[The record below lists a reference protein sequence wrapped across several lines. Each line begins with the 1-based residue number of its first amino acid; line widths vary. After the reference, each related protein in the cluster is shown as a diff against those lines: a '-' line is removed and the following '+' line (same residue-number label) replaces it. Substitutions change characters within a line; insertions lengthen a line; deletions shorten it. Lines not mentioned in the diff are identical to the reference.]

1 MYLLVLGACSGS
13 GRSPENEIVYFSV
26 GGHVIK
32 GPLSNSLVGLDY
44 NGDGIVDSSTVRSGS
59 DGSYSLTA
67 SNNIYT
73 VVAVTDDTTVDMSSG
88 TVLSGVTF
96 KAPSG
101 ASVVTPTTTL
111 MEEGNLT
118 SAQVVKV
125 LGLPD
130 GVDPLNFDPYASD
143 ADPTAALAVEK
154 VSHQIM
160 SVVTAFASSVEGA
173 GAGEEEAFK
182 AALTSVVAVVKAKAA
197 NLTDEAATNADQSL
211 DLTNFTDLALIKT
224 QVQAEVD
231 TVAGVNTT
239 AFNALID
246 ETTVAIENINTKI
259 SAATDLTSDTSKN
272 IFSTTQV
279 LSDQVKKAVAAEVN
293 NANSGNISFTSMT
306 IVDEAATN
314 AAPIDITL
322 DNNEI
327 SESATSLI
335 IGVVTTTDSDQTAGE
350 NFVYNTAGADQTA
363 FSIDNSTGELSLIA
377 TPDFETKSSY
387 NLNILS
393 TDEDGKTLS
402 KSFTV
407 NVKDEN
413 DTPTVSNAI
422 SDQTISEDSALSFQ
436 LPPNIFSDEDK
447 DDILTYTNTLLAGNT
462 LPAWLSFD
470 STTRTF
476 SGTPENGDVG
486 VVDIQI
492 TATDTGLASAS
503 TNFSIIV
510 LNSNDAPSDIT
521 LSSSNINENTD
532 IILSGLSAY
541 YPIGNLIGTDVD
553 PSDTLTY
560 SILESFSSD
569 HAAFVIDKTSKTL
582 GLVSQPDFEIKS
594 SYTVMLKAIDNAGE
608 SISKT
613 FQIKV
618 LDYNEAP
625 VITSGS
631 LTEIVED
638 EYFYYVFSA
647 TDPDEKDTVTY
658 SSVFNPSWL
667 SFDTTT
673 GLLSGTPTVS
683 NIGDHLVRLKATD
696 SHGLS
701 SSRFFTITVT
711 DGFNDT
717 PTITSTAVTYVDE
730 DVVYSYTFSARDLD
744 IGDSI
749 TYAASTKPNW
759 LSFSPST
766 GVLSGTPTNN
776 DVGKHKVILTATDT
790 ADATVQQKFIIEVLN
805 VNDAPTITSTAVT
818 YVDEDVVYSY
828 TFSARDLDIG
838 DSITY
843 AASTKPNWL
852 SFSPSTGVLSGTPTN
867 NDVGKHKVILTAT
880 DTANAFVQQ
889 EFIIE
894 VINVNDAPSIEAINE
909 ILSEDSGASIVSG
922 FLYGTDVDNGTTL
935 TFSSNSL
942 QGTYGTL
949 SLDKSTGFYT
959 YSLDNS
965 NTAIQKLKYSETLI
979 DNFVVSVSDGSIIT
993 STTLNFHI
1001 YGVNDA
1007 PTGLSLSGNAIYEN
1021 SFGAVVGKLSA
1032 FDIEDDLVI
1041 YSLGAGSDNELFEIL
1056 GTTLKMKDLESANYE
1071 EDNVYDLDII
1081 ASDGIATTSL
1091 AVQILVLNT
1100 NEANSSSYLSKKDAN
1115 LSANLNPQND
1125 PAFENLM
1132 SGYFWGEPGYGI
1144 DLNYSFSDSSSNFS
1158 DAYDRQALAQKNFS
1172 QNPSDIFKTT
1182 VKEVLELFSNISLLN
1197 FFEIQETNNV
1207 VGHLRFGTTSVENSA
1222 FAWLPYEGFSA
1233 AGDSWYNS
1241 TNNWFNDPYALMDG
1255 TYWNQT
1261 IIHEVGHALGLA
1273 HSQESSQISYRTYG
1287 IDAPDGSEHN
1297 ALPYTNM
1304 AYPEYVGDPPDGL
1317 ENYLSRPTNL
1327 MIDDVAAIQHLYGVN
1342 EQYNI
1347 SDNIYQIDT
1356 FDMGSY
1362 NALYGDQYIYA
1373 SIWDAGGIDT
1383 ISWSTQNSSA
1393 NIDLNDGAFSSFG
1406 NITGPNDTDLD
1417 KPYMQDGDGLLGIGY
1432 NVIIENAIGGT
1443 GSDTIVGN
1451 QIENILYGGAGS
1463 NVKDILSGGAGADI
1477 FVACLSDASSDL
1489 SSADVIKDFS
1499 DGIDL
1504 IGLEDRS
1511 VSDLRWSNTA
1521 SGTKIFDNA
1530 TSKVL
1535 FLLDGIDASEIDHSD
1550 FIITDFV

>member
-1 MYLLVLGACSGS
+1 MTIFDKDKRTILSPLALLTLAACSGS
-13 GRSPENEIVYFSV
+13 GRSSQNEIVSFSV

-67 SNNIYT
+67 SNNTYT

-154 VSHQIM
+154 ASHQIT

-182 AALTSVVAVVKAKAA
+182 AALTSVVAVVKAKVA

-279 LSDQVKKAVAAEVN
+279 LSDQVKTAVAAEVN

-314 AAPIDITL
+314 AAPTDITL

-335 IGVVTTTDSDQTAGE
+335 IGVVSTTDSDQTAGE

-413 DTPTVSNAI
+413 DAPTVSNAI
-422 SDQTISEDSALSFQ
+422 SDQTISEDSVLSFQ

-447 DDILTYTNTLLAGNT
+447 DDILTYTSTLSDGST
-462 LPAWLSFD
+462 HPAWLLFD

-476 SGTPENGDVG
+476 SGTPVNTDVG
-486 VVDIQI
+486 TIDIQI

-503 TNFSIIV
+503 TNFSITV
-510 LNSNDAPSDIT
+510 LNSNDAPTDIT
-521 LSSSNINENTD
+521 LSSSNINEDTD
-532 IILSGLSAY
+532 IILSGLTAY
-541 YPIGNLIGTDVD
+541 YPIGNIIGTDVD

-560 SILESFSSD
+560 SILESFSTD
-569 HAAFVIDKTSKTL
+569 HSAFVIDKTSKTL
-582 GLVSQPDFEIKS
+582 GLVSQPDFETKS
-594 SYTVMLKAIDNAGE
+594 SYSVMLKAIDNVDE

-613 FQIKV
+613 FQIQV
-618 LDYNEAP
+618 LDTNEAP
-625 VITSGS
+625 IITSGS
-631 LTEIVED
+631 LTEIVAD
-638 EYFYYVFSA
+638 EHFQYVFSA

-658 SSVFNPSWL
+658 SSVLNPSWL

-683 NIGDHLVRLKATD
+683 NIGDHLVRLQATD

-711 DGFNDT
+711 NGFNDT
-717 PTITSTAVTYVDE
+717 PRIESSPVTKTDE
-730 DVVYSYTFSARDLD
+730 DALYSYTFSARDLD

-749 TYAASTKPNW
+749 TYAAATKPHW

-766 GVLSGTPTNN
+766 GVLSGTPKNN
-776 DVGKHKVILTATDT
+776 DVGKHKIILTATDT
-790 ADATVQQKFIIEVLN
+790 ADAV
-805 VNDAPTITSTAVT
+805 
-818 YVDEDVVYSY
+818 
-828 TFSARDLDIG
+828 
-838 DSITY
+838 
-843 AASTKPNWL
+843 
-852 SFSPSTGVLSGTPTN
+852 
-867 NDVGKHKVILTAT
+867 
-880 DTANAFVQQ
+880 VQQ

-894 VINVNDAPSIEAINE
+894 VLNVNDAPSIEAINE
-909 ILSEDSGASIVSG
+909 ILSEDSGASMVSG

-942 QGTYGTL
+942 EGTYGTL

-965 NTAIQKLKYSETLI
+965 NTAIQKLKYSETLT
-979 DNFVVSVSDGSIIT
+979 DEFVVSVSDGSITT
-993 STTLNFHI
+993 STTLIFHI
-1001 YGVNDA
+1001 KGENDA
-1007 PTGLSLSGNAIYEN
+1007 PTDLSLSANALYEN
-1021 SFGAVVGKLSA
+1021 SYGAVVGTLSA
-1032 FDIEDDLVI
+1032 FDIDDDLVT
-1041 YSLGAGSDNELFEIL
+1041 YSLGAGSDNESFEIL

-1071 EDNVYDLDII
+1071 EDNVYDLEII
-1081 ASDGIATTSL
+1081 ARDGIATTSL
-1091 AVQILVLNT
+1091 DAQILVLNI

-1125 PAFENLM
+1125 PALENLM

-1144 DLNYSFSDSSSNFS
+1144 DLTYSFADSSSNFS

-1197 FFEIQETNNV
+1197 FFEVQETDNV

-1273 HSQESSQISYRTYG
+1273 HSQESNQISYRTYG

-1393 NIDLNDGAFSSFG
+1393 TIDLNHGAFSSFG

-1477 FVACLSDASSDL
+1477 FVACLADASSDL

-1511 VSDLRWSNTA
+1511 VSDLRWSNIA

-1535 FLLDGIDASEIDHSD
+1535 FLLDGIDASEIDHND

>member
-1 MYLLVLGACSGS
+1 MSLRFVIRLHQRRALRGLSPLYLLVLGACSGS
-13 GRSPENEIVYFSV
+13 GRSPQNEIVSFSV

-67 SNNIYT
+67 SNNTYT

-154 VSHQIM
+154 ASHQIT

-173 GAGEEEAFK
+173 GAGEKEAFK
-182 AALTSVVAVVKAKAA
+182 AALTSVVAVVKAKVA

-279 LSDQVKKAVAAEVN
+279 LSDQVKTAVAAEVN

-314 AAPIDITL
+314 AAPTDITL

-335 IGVVTTTDSDQTAGE
+335 IGVVSTTDSDQTAGE

-413 DTPTVSNAI
+413 DAPTVSNAI
-422 SDQTISEDSALSFQ
+422 SDQTISEDSVLSFQ

-447 DDILTYTNTLLAGNT
+447 DDILTYTSTLSDGST
-462 LPAWLSFD
+462 HPAWLLFD

-476 SGTPENGDVG
+476 SGTPVNTDVG
-486 VVDIQI
+486 TIDIQI

-503 TNFSIIV
+503 TNFSITV
-510 LNSNDAPSDIT
+510 LNSNDAPTDIT
-521 LSSSNINENTD
+521 LSSSNINEDTD
-532 IILSGLSAY
+532 IILSGLTAY
-541 YPIGNLIGTDVD
+541 YPIGNIIGTDVD

-560 SILESFSSD
+560 SILESFSTD
-569 HAAFVIDKTSKTL
+569 HSAFVIDKTSKTL
-582 GLVSQPDFEIKS
+582 GLVSQPDFETKS
-594 SYTVMLKAIDNAGE
+594 SYSVMLKAIDNVDE

-613 FQIKV
+613 FQIQV
-618 LDYNEAP
+618 LDTNEAP
-625 VITSGS
+625 IITSGS
-631 LTEIVED
+631 LTEIVAD
-638 EYFYYVFSA
+638 EHFQYVFSA

-658 SSVFNPSWL
+658 SSVLNPSWL

-683 NIGDHLVRLKATD
+683 NIGDHLVRLQATD

-711 DGFNDT
+711 NGFNDT
-717 PTITSTAVTYVDE
+717 PRIESSPVTKTDE
-730 DVVYSYTFSARDLD
+730 DALYSYTFSARDLD

-749 TYAASTKPNW
+749 TYAAATKPHW

-776 DVGKHKVILTATDT
+776 DVGKHKIILTATDT
-790 ADATVQQKFIIEVLN
+790 ADAV
-805 VNDAPTITSTAVT
+805 
-818 YVDEDVVYSY
+818 
-828 TFSARDLDIG
+828 
-838 DSITY
+838 
-843 AASTKPNWL
+843 
-852 SFSPSTGVLSGTPTN
+852 
-867 NDVGKHKVILTAT
+867 
-880 DTANAFVQQ
+880 VQQ

-894 VINVNDAPSIEAINE
+894 VLNVNDAPSIEAINE
-909 ILSEDSGASIVSG
+909 ILSEDSGASMVSG

-942 QGTYGTL
+942 EGTYGTL

-965 NTAIQKLKYSETLI
+965 NTAIQKLKYSETLT
-979 DNFVVSVSDGSIIT
+979 DEFVVSVSDGSITT
-993 STTLNFHI
+993 STTLIFHI
-1001 YGVNDA
+1001 KGENDA
-1007 PTGLSLSGNAIYEN
+1007 PTDLSLSANALYEN
-1021 SFGAVVGKLSA
+1021 SYGAVVGTLSA
-1032 FDIEDDLVI
+1032 FDIDDDLVT
-1041 YSLGAGSDNELFEIL
+1041 YSLGAGSDNESFEIL

-1071 EDNVYDLDII
+1071 EDNVYDLEII
-1081 ASDGIATTSL
+1081 ARDGIATTSL
-1091 AVQILVLNT
+1091 DAQILVLNI

-1125 PAFENLM
+1125 PALENLM

-1144 DLNYSFSDSSSNFS
+1144 DLTYSFADSSSNFS

-1197 FFEIQETNNV
+1197 FFEIQETDNV

-1273 HSQESSQISYRTYG
+1273 HSQESNQISYRTYG

-1393 NIDLNDGAFSSFG
+1393 TIDLNHGAFSSFG

-1477 FVACLSDASSDL
+1477 FVACLADASSDL

-1511 VSDLRWSNTA
+1511 VSDLRWSNIA

-1535 FLLDGIDASEIDHSD
+1535 FLLDGIDASEIDHND

>member
-1 MYLLVLGACSGS
+1 MSLRFVIRLHQSRALRGLSPLYLLVLGACSGS
-13 GRSPENEIVYFSV
+13 GRSPQNEIVSFSV

-67 SNNIYT
+67 SNNTYT

-154 VSHQIM
+154 ASHQIT

-173 GAGEEEAFK
+173 GAGEKEAFK
-182 AALTSVVAVVKAKAA
+182 AALTSVVAVVKAKVA

-279 LSDQVKKAVAAEVN
+279 LSDQVKTAVAAEVN

-314 AAPIDITL
+314 AAPTDITL

-335 IGVVTTTDSDQTAGE
+335 IGVVSTTDSDQTAGE

-413 DTPTVSNAI
+413 DAPTVSNAI
-422 SDQTISEDSALSFQ
+422 SDQTISEDSVLSFQ

-447 DDILTYTNTLLAGNT
+447 DDILTYTSTLSDGST
-462 LPAWLSFD
+462 HPAWLLFD

-476 SGTPENGDVG
+476 SGTPVNTDVG
-486 VVDIQI
+486 TIDIQI

-503 TNFSIIV
+503 TNFSITV
-510 LNSNDAPSDIT
+510 LNSNDAPTDIT
-521 LSSSNINENTD
+521 LSSSNINEDTD
-532 IILSGLSAY
+532 IILSGLTAY
-541 YPIGNLIGTDVD
+541 YPIGNIIGTDVD

-560 SILESFSSD
+560 SILESFSTD
-569 HAAFVIDKTSKTL
+569 HSAFVIDKTSKTL
-582 GLVSQPDFEIKS
+582 GLVSQPDFETKS
-594 SYTVMLKAIDNAGE
+594 SYSVMLKAIDNVDE

-613 FQIKV
+613 FQIQV
-618 LDYNEAP
+618 LDTNEAP
-625 VITSGS
+625 IITSGS
-631 LTEIVED
+631 LTEIVAD
-638 EYFYYVFSA
+638 EHFQYVFSA

-658 SSVFNPSWL
+658 SSVLNPSWL

-683 NIGDHLVRLKATD
+683 NIGDHLVRLQATD

-711 DGFNDT
+711 NGFNDT
-717 PTITSTAVTYVDE
+717 PRIESSPVTKTDE
-730 DVVYSYTFSARDLD
+730 DALYSYTFSARDLD

-749 TYAASTKPNW
+749 TYAAATKPHW

-776 DVGKHKVILTATDT
+776 DVGKHKIILTATDT
-790 ADATVQQKFIIEVLN
+790 ADAV
-805 VNDAPTITSTAVT
+805 
-818 YVDEDVVYSY
+818 
-828 TFSARDLDIG
+828 
-838 DSITY
+838 
-843 AASTKPNWL
+843 
-852 SFSPSTGVLSGTPTN
+852 
-867 NDVGKHKVILTAT
+867 
-880 DTANAFVQQ
+880 VQQ

-894 VINVNDAPSIEAINE
+894 VLNVNDAPSIEAINE
-909 ILSEDSGASIVSG
+909 ILSEDSGASMVSG

-942 QGTYGTL
+942 EGTYGTL

-965 NTAIQKLKYSETLI
+965 NTAIQKLKYSETLT
-979 DNFVVSVSDGSIIT
+979 DEFVVSVSDGSITT
-993 STTLNFHI
+993 STTLIFHI
-1001 YGVNDA
+1001 KGENDA
-1007 PTGLSLSGNAIYEN
+1007 PTDLSLSANALYEN
-1021 SFGAVVGKLSA
+1021 SYGAVVGTLSA
-1032 FDIEDDLVI
+1032 FDIDDDLVT
-1041 YSLGAGSDNELFEIL
+1041 YSLGAGSDNESFEIL

-1071 EDNVYDLDII
+1071 EDNVYDLEII
-1081 ASDGIATTSL
+1081 ARDGIATTSL
-1091 AVQILVLNT
+1091 DAQILVLNI

-1125 PAFENLM
+1125 PALENLM

-1144 DLNYSFSDSSSNFS
+1144 DLTYSFADSSSNFS

-1197 FFEIQETNNV
+1197 FFEVQETDNV

-1273 HSQESSQISYRTYG
+1273 HSQESNQISYRTYG

-1393 NIDLNDGAFSSFG
+1393 TIDLNHGAFSSFG

-1477 FVACLSDASSDL
+1477 FVACLADASSDL

-1511 VSDLRWSNTA
+1511 VSDLRWSNIA

-1535 FLLDGIDASEIDHSD
+1535 FLLDGIDASEIDHND

>member
-1 MYLLVLGACSGS
+1 VSLRFVIRLHQSRALRGLSPLYLLVLGACSGS
-13 GRSPENEIVYFSV
+13 GRSPQNEIVSFSV

-67 SNNIYT
+67 SNNTYT

-154 VSHQIM
+154 ASHQIT

-173 GAGEEEAFK
+173 GAGEKEAFK
-182 AALTSVVAVVKAKAA
+182 AALTSVVAVVKAKVA

-279 LSDQVKKAVAAEVN
+279 LSDQVKTAVAAEVN

-314 AAPIDITL
+314 AAPTDITL

-335 IGVVTTTDSDQTAGE
+335 IGVVSTTDSDQTAGE

-413 DTPTVSNAI
+413 DAPTVSNAI
-422 SDQTISEDSALSFQ
+422 SDQTISEDSVLSFQ

-447 DDILTYTNTLLAGNT
+447 DDILTYTSTLSDGST
-462 LPAWLSFD
+462 HPAWLLFD

-476 SGTPENGDVG
+476 SGTPVNTDVG
-486 VVDIQI
+486 TIDIQI

-503 TNFSIIV
+503 TNFSITV
-510 LNSNDAPSDIT
+510 LNSNDAPTDIT
-521 LSSSNINENTD
+521 LSSSNINEDTD
-532 IILSGLSAY
+532 IILSGLTAY
-541 YPIGNLIGTDVD
+541 YPIGNIIGTDVD

-560 SILESFSSD
+560 SILESFSTD
-569 HAAFVIDKTSKTL
+569 HSAFVIDKTSKTL
-582 GLVSQPDFEIKS
+582 GLVSQPDFETKS
-594 SYTVMLKAIDNAGE
+594 SYSVMLKAIDNVDE

-613 FQIKV
+613 FQIQV
-618 LDYNEAP
+618 LDTNEAP
-625 VITSGS
+625 IITSGS
-631 LTEIVED
+631 LTEIVAD
-638 EYFYYVFSA
+638 EHFQYVFSA

-658 SSVFNPSWL
+658 SSVLNPSWL

-683 NIGDHLVRLKATD
+683 NIGDHLVRLQATD

-711 DGFNDT
+711 NGFNDT
-717 PTITSTAVTYVDE
+717 PRIESSPVTKTDE
-730 DVVYSYTFSARDLD
+730 DALYSYTFSARDLD

-749 TYAASTKPNW
+749 TYAAATKPHW

-776 DVGKHKVILTATDT
+776 DVGKHKIILTATDT
-790 ADATVQQKFIIEVLN
+790 ADAV
-805 VNDAPTITSTAVT
+805 
-818 YVDEDVVYSY
+818 
-828 TFSARDLDIG
+828 
-838 DSITY
+838 
-843 AASTKPNWL
+843 
-852 SFSPSTGVLSGTPTN
+852 
-867 NDVGKHKVILTAT
+867 
-880 DTANAFVQQ
+880 VQQ

-894 VINVNDAPSIEAINE
+894 VLNVNDAPSIEAINE
-909 ILSEDSGASIVSG
+909 ILSEDSGASMVSG

-942 QGTYGTL
+942 EGTYGTL

-965 NTAIQKLKYSETLI
+965 NTAIQKLKYSETLT
-979 DNFVVSVSDGSIIT
+979 DEFVVSVSDGSITT
-993 STTLNFHI
+993 STTLIFHI
-1001 YGVNDA
+1001 KGENDA
-1007 PTGLSLSGNAIYEN
+1007 PTDLSLSANALYEN
-1021 SFGAVVGKLSA
+1021 SYGAVVGTLSA
-1032 FDIEDDLVI
+1032 FDIDDDLVT
-1041 YSLGAGSDNELFEIL
+1041 YSLGAGSDNESFEIL

-1071 EDNVYDLDII
+1071 EDNVYDLEII
-1081 ASDGIATTSL
+1081 ARDGIATTSL
-1091 AVQILVLNT
+1091 DAQILVLNI

-1125 PAFENLM
+1125 PALENLM

-1144 DLNYSFSDSSSNFS
+1144 DLTYSFADSSSNFS

-1197 FFEIQETNNV
+1197 FFEVQETDNV

-1273 HSQESSQISYRTYG
+1273 HSQESNQISYRTYG

-1393 NIDLNDGAFSSFG
+1393 TIDLNHGAFSSFG

-1477 FVACLSDASSDL
+1477 FVACLADASSDL

-1511 VSDLRWSNTA
+1511 VSDLRWSNIA

-1535 FLLDGIDASEIDHSD
+1535 FLLDGIDASEIDHND

>member
-1 MYLLVLGACSGS
+1 MSLRFVIRLHQRRALRGLSPLYLLVLAACSGS
-13 GRSPENEIVYFSV
+13 GRSSQNEIVSFSV

-67 SNNIYT
+67 SNNTYT

-154 VSHQIM
+154 ASHQIT

-182 AALTSVVAVVKAKAA
+182 AALTSVVAVVKAKVA

-279 LSDQVKKAVAAEVN
+279 LSDQVKTAVAAEVN

-314 AAPIDITL
+314 AAPTDITL

-335 IGVVTTTDSDQTAGE
+335 IGVVSTTDSDQTAGE

-413 DTPTVSNAI
+413 DAPTVSNAI
-422 SDQTISEDSALSFQ
+422 SDQTISEDSVLSFQ

-447 DDILTYTNTLLAGNT
+447 DDILTYTSTLSDGST
-462 LPAWLSFD
+462 HPAWLLFD

-476 SGTPENGDVG
+476 SGTPVNTDVG
-486 VVDIQI
+486 TIDIQI

-503 TNFSIIV
+503 TNFSITV
-510 LNSNDAPSDIT
+510 LNSNDAPTDIT
-521 LSSSNINENTD
+521 LSSSNINEDTD
-532 IILSGLSAY
+532 IILSGLTAY
-541 YPIGNLIGTDVD
+541 YPIGNIIGTDVD

-560 SILESFSSD
+560 SILESFSTD
-569 HAAFVIDKTSKTL
+569 HSAFVIDKTSKTL
-582 GLVSQPDFEIKS
+582 GLVSQPDFETKS
-594 SYTVMLKAIDNAGE
+594 SYSVMLKAIDNVDE

-613 FQIKV
+613 FQIQV
-618 LDYNEAP
+618 LDTNEAP
-625 VITSGS
+625 IITSGS
-631 LTEIVED
+631 LTEIVAD
-638 EYFYYVFSA
+638 EHFQYVFSA

-658 SSVFNPSWL
+658 SSVLNPSWL

-683 NIGDHLVRLKATD
+683 NIGDHLVRLQATD

-711 DGFNDT
+711 NGFNDT
-717 PTITSTAVTYVDE
+717 PRIESSPVTKTDE
-730 DVVYSYTFSARDLD
+730 DALYSYTFSARDLD

-749 TYAASTKPNW
+749 TYAAATKPHW

-766 GVLSGTPTNN
+766 GVLSGTPKNN
-776 DVGKHKVILTATDT
+776 DVGKHKIILTATDT
-790 ADATVQQKFIIEVLN
+790 ADAV
-805 VNDAPTITSTAVT
+805 
-818 YVDEDVVYSY
+818 
-828 TFSARDLDIG
+828 
-838 DSITY
+838 
-843 AASTKPNWL
+843 
-852 SFSPSTGVLSGTPTN
+852 
-867 NDVGKHKVILTAT
+867 
-880 DTANAFVQQ
+880 VQQ

-894 VINVNDAPSIEAINE
+894 VLNVNDAPSIEAINE
-909 ILSEDSGASIVSG
+909 ILSEDSGASMVSG

-942 QGTYGTL
+942 EGTYGTL

-965 NTAIQKLKYSETLI
+965 NTAIQKLKYSETLT
-979 DNFVVSVSDGSIIT
+979 DEFVVSVSDGSITT
-993 STTLNFHI
+993 STTLIFHI
-1001 YGVNDA
+1001 KGENDA
-1007 PTGLSLSGNAIYEN
+1007 PTDLSLSANALYEN
-1021 SFGAVVGKLSA
+1021 SYGAVVGTLSA
-1032 FDIEDDLVI
+1032 FDIDDDLVT
-1041 YSLGAGSDNELFEIL
+1041 YSLGAGSDNESFEIL

-1071 EDNVYDLDII
+1071 EDNVYDLEII
-1081 ASDGIATTSL
+1081 ARDGIATTSL
-1091 AVQILVLNT
+1091 DAQILVLNI

-1125 PAFENLM
+1125 PALENLM

-1144 DLNYSFSDSSSNFS
+1144 DLTYSFADSSSNFS

-1197 FFEIQETNNV
+1197 FFEVQETDNV

-1273 HSQESSQISYRTYG
+1273 HSQESNQISYRTYG

-1393 NIDLNDGAFSSFG
+1393 TIDLNHGAFSSFG

-1477 FVACLSDASSDL
+1477 FVACLADASSDL

-1511 VSDLRWSNTA
+1511 VSDLRWSNIA

-1535 FLLDGIDASEIDHSD
+1535 FLLDGIDASEIDHND

>member
-1 MYLLVLGACSGS
+1 MSLRFVIRLHQRRALRGLSPLYLLVLGACSGS
-13 GRSPENEIVYFSV
+13 GRSPQNEIVSFSV

-67 SNNIYT
+67 SNNTYT

-154 VSHQIM
+154 ASHQIT

-173 GAGEEEAFK
+173 GAGEKEAFK
-182 AALTSVVAVVKAKAA
+182 AALTSVVAVVKAKVA

-279 LSDQVKKAVAAEVN
+279 LSDQVKTAVAAEVN

-314 AAPIDITL
+314 AAPTDITL

-335 IGVVTTTDSDQTAGE
+335 IGVVSTTDSDQTAGE

-413 DTPTVSNAI
+413 DAPTVSNAI
-422 SDQTISEDSALSFQ
+422 SDQTISEDSVLSFQ

-447 DDILTYTNTLLAGNT
+447 DDILTYTSTLSDGST
-462 LPAWLSFD
+462 HPAWLLFD

-476 SGTPENGDVG
+476 SGTPVNTDVG
-486 VVDIQI
+486 TIDIQI

-503 TNFSIIV
+503 TNFSITV
-510 LNSNDAPSDIT
+510 LNSNDAPTDIT
-521 LSSSNINENTD
+521 LSSSNINEDTD
-532 IILSGLSAY
+532 IILSGLTAY
-541 YPIGNLIGTDVD
+541 YPIGNIIGTDVD

-560 SILESFSSD
+560 SILESFSTD
-569 HAAFVIDKTSKTL
+569 HSAFVIDKTSKTL
-582 GLVSQPDFEIKS
+582 GLVSQPDFETKS
-594 SYTVMLKAIDNAGE
+594 SYSVMLKAIDNVDE

-613 FQIKV
+613 FQIQV
-618 LDYNEAP
+618 LDTNEAP
-625 VITSGS
+625 IITSGS
-631 LTEIVED
+631 LTEIVAD
-638 EYFYYVFSA
+638 EHFQYVFSA

-658 SSVFNPSWL
+658 SSVLNPSWL

-683 NIGDHLVRLKATD
+683 NIGDHLVRLQATD

-711 DGFNDT
+711 NGFNDT
-717 PTITSTAVTYVDE
+717 PRIESSPVTKTDE
-730 DVVYSYTFSARDLD
+730 DALYSYTFSARDLD

-749 TYAASTKPNW
+749 TYAAATKPHW

-776 DVGKHKVILTATDT
+776 DVGKHKIILTATDT
-790 ADATVQQKFIIEVLN
+790 ADAV
-805 VNDAPTITSTAVT
+805 
-818 YVDEDVVYSY
+818 
-828 TFSARDLDIG
+828 
-838 DSITY
+838 
-843 AASTKPNWL
+843 
-852 SFSPSTGVLSGTPTN
+852 
-867 NDVGKHKVILTAT
+867 
-880 DTANAFVQQ
+880 VQQ

-894 VINVNDAPSIEAINE
+894 VLNVNDAPSIEAINE
-909 ILSEDSGASIVSG
+909 ILSEDSGASMVSG

-942 QGTYGTL
+942 EGTYGTL

-965 NTAIQKLKYSETLI
+965 NTAIQKLKYSETLT
-979 DNFVVSVSDGSIIT
+979 DEFVVSVSDGSITT
-993 STTLNFHI
+993 STTLIFHI
-1001 YGVNDA
+1001 KGENDA
-1007 PTGLSLSGNAIYEN
+1007 PTDLSLSANALYEN
-1021 SFGAVVGKLSA
+1021 SYGAVVGTLSA
-1032 FDIEDDLVI
+1032 FDIDDDLVT
-1041 YSLGAGSDNELFEIL
+1041 YSLGAGSDNESFEIL

-1071 EDNVYDLDII
+1071 EDNVYDLEII
-1081 ASDGIATTSL
+1081 ARDGIATTSL
-1091 AVQILVLNT
+1091 DAQILVLNI

-1125 PAFENLM
+1125 PALENLM

-1144 DLNYSFSDSSSNFS
+1144 DLTYSFADSSSNFS

-1197 FFEIQETNNV
+1197 FFEVQETDNV

-1273 HSQESSQISYRTYG
+1273 HSQESNQISYRTYG

-1393 NIDLNDGAFSSFG
+1393 TIDLNHGAFSSFG

-1477 FVACLSDASSDL
+1477 FVACLADASSDL

-1511 VSDLRWSNTA
+1511 VSDLRWSNIA

-1535 FLLDGIDASEIDHSD
+1535 FLLDGIDASEIDHND